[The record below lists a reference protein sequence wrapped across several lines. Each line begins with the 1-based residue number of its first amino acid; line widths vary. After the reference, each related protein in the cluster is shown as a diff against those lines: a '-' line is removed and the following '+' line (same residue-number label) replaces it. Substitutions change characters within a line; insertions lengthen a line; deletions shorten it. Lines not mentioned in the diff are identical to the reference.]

1 LLKQNLAKYCFLY
14 LLDLSLFTFIL
25 PFGIVI
31 CDTRDIVLEFRNS
44 RSAILVATD
53 VAARGLGKNLQIY
66 RYDVRVR
73 LRWLFHICESRGI
86 VMWQ

>member
-1 LLKQNLAKYCFLY
+1 MLKQNLAKYCFLY
-14 LLDLSLFTFIL
+14 LLDLSLFIFIL
-25 PFGIVI
+25 PFGI